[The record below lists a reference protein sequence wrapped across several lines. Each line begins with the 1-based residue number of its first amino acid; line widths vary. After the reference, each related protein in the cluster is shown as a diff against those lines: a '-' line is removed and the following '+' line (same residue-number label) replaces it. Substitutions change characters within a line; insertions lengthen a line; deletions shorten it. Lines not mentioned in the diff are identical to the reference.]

1 MTHYYVRGKHYV
13 EAFGHGKTPA
23 KGFKKAVSN
32 SRKEHGRGNDA
43 GTIAEKPGFVV
54 IELDPRVY
62 PYRVIAAVYDIFDG
76 TEALSD
82 MAWDKEDRRRAE
94 RSRVWLEQNVPDDYL
109 KIPLIVDNESGPAV
123 CFLVTGKVRNA
134 YLNRNLVPRGEKVY
148 MFAGR
153 CTGTEPAN
161 N

>member
-1 MTHYYVRGKHYV
+1 LV
-13 EAFGHGKTPA
+13 
-23 KGFKKAVSN
+23 
-32 SRKEHGRGNDA
+32 
-43 GTIAEKPGFVV
+43 
-54 IELDPRVY
+54 ELDPRVY

-76 TEALSD
+76 TQALSD

-94 RSRVWLEQNVPDDYL
+94 RSRVWLEQNVPADCL
-109 KIPLIVDNESGPAV
+109 TIPLIVDNETGPAV

-153 CTGTEPAN
+153 CSGTEPAN

>member
-1 MTHYYVRGKHYV
+1 VTHHYVRGNHYV

-23 KGFKKAVSN
+23 KAFKKAVSA

-43 GTIAEKPGFVV
+43 GTIAEKPGFVFV
-54 IELDPRVY
+54 ELDPRVY

-94 RSRVWLEQNVPDDYL
+94 RSRLWLEQNVPADCL
-109 KIPLIVDNESGPAV
+109 TIPLIVDNETGPAV

-153 CTGTEPAN
+153 CSGAEPAN